1 LKGKAK
7 LRFFG
12 AYDALK
18 TVGRVTALVDKFFM
32 ENFDTYV
39 DYPKTLK
46 PFFEHWNGVSNPPT
60 GERPYI
66 ELEWLGIGLK
76 VKILFGAKQ
85 TGFDASWATNSFV
98 PNKDKAMFAKHLRNI
113 FLTIGKENKGK

>member
-1 LKGKAK
+1 MKGKAK

-32 ENFDTYV
+32 ENIDTYV
-39 DYPKTLK
+39 DFPVTLK
-46 PFFEHWNGVSNPPT
+46 SFFEHWNGKSNVPV
-60 GERPYI
+60 GEKPYI
-66 ELEWLGIGLK
+66 ELEWLGIGLQ

-85 TGFDASWATNSFV
+85 TGFDASWEENSWLS
-98 PNKDKAMFAKHLRNI
+98 DEQKAMFAKHLRNI
-113 FLTIGKENKGK
+113 FLTIGKENKG